1 VKVGDQVAV
10 PKSIPYFGNIF
21 IGKEDARVLGLLV
34 GDGTYGIGVSPTLS
48 NEDAEVNN
56 FWANWII
63 SNKGLPVVSY
73 SRVSNNGRL
82 YQEIAC
88 RSIKTGSSLKGANPA
103 INLLRRNGIYG
114 QVKSFKR
121 VPSGIWTAT
130 KEEVAE
136 FLGGLFDTDGC
147 VTLQEGRRCVIDISQ
162 ANREI
167 LVEVSYLLLKF
178 GIHCS
183 IRECVANGNGFAPV
197 GNKYYRLDIK
207 DRDSIISFAENIYF
221 LISRKQDVLNE
232 AVNILKLKKSK
243 KTISAIK
250 GTGKGREAV
259 SLDYDIVFER
269 AKSIASVGK
278 QQVYDIAMP
287 EGFHN
292 FIANGIVVH
301 NTSAT
306 IIKLG
311 TPHMRQCEF
320 LEAITRNK
328 RIFQLS
334 KNKVKNH
341 FEFDY
346 TVVSKYNERYAR
358 WIQKEKSRYGEDS
371 DYFRMSYK
379 LEWLLQK
386 GMAIT
391 SADFERKMK
400 ATSLKLESTPDNRF
414 MYVAGL
420 DLGKKYDSTVLTIV
434 KLVRRDTSPRRY
446 IELMGD
452 EESEEAST
460 VFVDADMY
468 YKQVSAWFEW
478 EGDNW
483 ESQVDD
489 IVRVC
494 KRYDTLQVLSIDSTG
509 VGDPIHEMVSRRLA
523 YRDVHV
529 QPVYFSLQNQHKLAQ
544 LFYKNLNH
552 ENIRIPSHASA
563 KKTRKYNKFMVQ
575 LLDAEK
581 VWKNDKMIIRH
592 GTYKG
597 AKDDYV
603 QSFFLA
609 LNAAEEAVNMGSAIE
624 SPNYFSLNADPNDD
638 SINYVEDIIDRMDI
652 SEIRGFDNVRRAAR
666 EGKLVVNKATFHRTE

>member
-1 VKVGDQVAV
+1 
-10 PKSIPYFGNIF
+10 
-21 IGKEDARVLGLLV
+21 
-34 GDGTYGIGVSPTLS
+34 
-48 NEDAEVNN
+48 
-56 FWANWII
+56 
-63 SNKGLPVVSY
+63 
-73 SRVSNNGRL
+73 
-82 YQEIAC
+82 
-88 RSIKTGSSLKGANPA
+88 
-103 INLLRRNGIYG
+103 
-114 QVKSFKR
+114 
-121 VPSGIWTAT
+121 
-130 KEEVAE
+130 
-136 FLGGLFDTDGC
+136 
-147 VTLQEGRRCVIDISQ
+147 
-162 ANREI
+162 
-167 LVEVSYLLLKF
+167 
-178 GIHCS
+178 
-183 IRECVANGNGFAPV
+183 
-197 GNKYYRLDIK
+197 
-207 DRDSIISFAENIYF
+207 
-221 LISRKQDVLNE
+221 
-232 AVNILKLKKSK
+232 
-243 KTISAIK
+243 
-250 GTGKGREAV
+250 
-259 SLDYDIVFER
+259 
-269 AKSIASVGK
+269 
-278 QQVYDIAMP
+278 
-287 EGFHN
+287 
-292 FIANGIVVH
+292 
-301 NTSAT
+301 
-306 IIKLG
+306 
-311 TPHMRQCEF
+311 
-320 LEAITRNK
+320 
-328 RIFQLS
+328 
-334 KNKVKNH
+334 
-341 FEFDY
+341 
-346 TVVSKYNERYAR
+346 
-358 WIQKEKSRYGEDS
+358 
-371 DYFRMSYK
+371 
-379 LEWLLQK
+379 
-386 GMAIT
+386 
-391 SADFERKMK
+391 
-400 ATSLKLESTPDNRF
+400 LESSPDNRF

-420 DLGKKYDSTVLTIV
+420 DLGKKYDSTVLTII

-452 EESEEAST
+452 EESEEAAT